1 MLRGNV
7 DTRLAKLAAGD
18 ADAILLAYSG
28 LRRLGLGDLPK
39 SLIDPRQAPPAP
51 GQGALAIEVR
61 EADRDLP
68 WVQALVCET
77 TTLCVTAERG
87 ALIALEGSCRTPV
100 GAHAWLEGG
109 ALHLIV
115 EALSP
120 GGTLRFRHT
129 GESEVTRLS
138 DPLASAH
145 DLGLSLGQA
154 IKDEAGDDIVL

>member
-1 MLRGNV
+1 
-7 DTRLAKLAAGD
+7 
-18 ADAILLAYSG
+18 
-28 LRRLGLGDLPK
+28 
-39 SLIDPRQAPPAP
+39 
-51 GQGALAIEVR
+51 
-61 EADRDLP
+61 
-68 WVQALVCET
+68 
-77 TTLCVTAERG
+77 
-87 ALIALEGSCRTPV
+87 V